1 MSKQIGKIVEFD
13 GFSGILID
21 KSNNKHIFSNDD
33 IVTKDLTKND
43 IVSFESE
50 LFKTID
56 NKIYIARFVKKID
69 KNDGGSK

>member
-21 KSNNKHIFSNDD
+21 KNNTKHIFSNDD
-33 IVTKDLTKND
+33 LITKKLNKDDL
-43 IVSFESE
+43 VSFESE

-56 NKIYIARFVKKID
+56 NEIFIARFVKKIE
-69 KNDGGSK
+69 K